1 MLRARTP
8 HCRPVRR
15 RRTAV
20 GRAGLP
26 RPGRARRPAGPG
38 PGRRPGGP
46 APVRRARG
54 RLRGH
59 RGRRRRPGRL
69 RAGRLPRRPVTRSS
83 PLRPSRTSTPS
94 VPCRVSAPEVPRAIR
109 RRRAVEVALSETRSV
124 TKVRVPAGRPEKTTR
139 RSAPSPSR
147 RSRTPSRDAV
157 PVRSRSAVGPSSPT
171 SSESVPR
178 PSAERRRR
186 SRLIVGEAST
196 ASTATVRDTG
206 PEVATPPFAVPP
218 SSARRTG
225 ITAVPSAPA
234 AGVNDSTPDGEIC
247 GGDANSPGT
256 DGSPR
261 HARPTHRPR
270 MAEQLGRAGDRR
282 REGHGRPEVAEP
294 VGRTDGHRVGAGDG
308 RGPTMLENSVT
319 SAALAGGCTTRQR
332 GCRQR

>member
-1 MLRARTP
+1 M
-8 HCRPVRR
+8 
-15 RRTAV
+15 
-20 GRAGLP
+20 
-26 RPGRARRPAGPG
+26 
-38 PGRRPGGP
+38 
-46 APVRRARG
+46 
-54 RLRGH
+54 
-59 RGRRRRPGRL
+59 
-69 RAGRLPRRPVTRSS
+69 TRSS

-225 ITAVPSAPA
+225 ITAVPSASA

-308 RGPTMLENSVT
+308 LGPDDVGEQRDERGVGRRLYDPPAWLPT
-319 SAALAGGCTTRQR
+319 ALARRTWRTPPSAGPPEFDARPRVRPARRHCHPAGPGVPGALSLC
-332 GCRQR
+332 GA